1 MKTRYLLSLL
11 LAGLLALAL
20 CGCGGNEAPA
30 AAQTADME
38 ALQTALLAADPSLPE
53 MRSITGK
60 VEDAQKLFTYVSD
73 FSYDK
78 VEDFLLSY
86 SAEGK
91 ADEIAVIAVKDPAD
105 AEEAAETLRAHL
117 EQRLTL
123 FRQYTPD
130 QVSRAEKALVFTQ
143 DQYAV
148 LLICDGNQDVKAAL
162 ENFLAQAQ

>member
-11 LAGLLALAL
+11 LAGLLTLAL
-20 CGCGGNEAPA
+20 CGCGGNETPA

-73 FSYDK
+73 LPYDK

-105 AEEAAETLRAHL
+105 AEEAAGTLRAHL

-123 FRQYTPD
+123 FQQYTPD

-148 LLICDGNQDVKAAL
+148 LLICDGNQDVKATL
-162 ENFLAQAQ
+162 EDFLTQAQ

>member
-1 MKTRYLLSLL
+1 M
-11 LAGLLALAL
+11 
-20 CGCGGNEAPA
+20 
-30 AAQTADME
+30 
-38 ALQTALLAADPSLPE
+38 
-53 MRSITGK
+53 
-60 VEDAQKLFTYVSD
+60 
-73 FSYDK
+73 
-78 VEDFLLSY
+78 EDFLLSY

-162 ENFLAQAQ
+162 EDFLTQAQ

>member
-1 MKTRYLLSLL
+1 MKTRPLLPLL

-20 CGCGGNEAPA
+20 CGCGGNGTTP
-30 AAQTADME
+30 AQTADME
-38 ALQTALLAADPSLPE
+38 AMQKALLAADPTLPE
-53 MRSITGK
+53 MRSITGQ
-60 VEDAQKLFTYVSD
+60 VEDAEKLFTYVSD
-73 FSYDK
+73 LPYDK

-91 ADEIAVIAVKDPAD
+91 ADEIAVIATKDPAD
-105 AEEAAETLRAHL
+105 AEEAADTLRAHL
-117 EQRLTL
+117 DQRLTL
-123 FRQYTPD
+123 FRQYSPD

-162 ENFLAQAQ
+162 EEFLTAAQ

>member
-1 MKTRYLLSLL
+1 MKTRHLLSLL

-20 CGCGGNEAPA
+20 CGCSGNEPPA
-30 AAQTADME
+30 AARSADME

-60 VEDAQKLFTYVSD
+60 VEDAQKLFLYVSD
-73 FSYDK
+73 LPYDK

-105 AEEAAETLRAHL
+105 AEEAAETLRAHP
-117 EQRLTL
+117 EQRLPL

-162 ENFLAQAQ
+162 EDFLAQAQ